1 MIEVQIKR
9 HKRATGGVKGALNI
23 RGRGERQGLEAEMWV
38 NTLQDMVQVKD
49 QLDRECAVDVYSIFI
64 KKLLENK
71 VTSSIEQ
78 LIKAAV
84 IPVDELQ
91 TSVLRYLQ
99 ESFNTIE
106 ADNFY
111 QFAQSSK
118 QFLDLLKKTD
128 T

>member
-1 MIEVQIKR
+1 MTQMIEVQIKR

-23 RGRGERQGLEAEMWV
+23 RGRGERQGQEAEMWV

-49 QLDRECAVDVYSIFI
+49 QLDRESPLDVYSIFI

-91 TSVLRYLQ
+91 TSVLRYL
-99 ESFNTIE
+99 
-106 ADNFY
+106 
-111 QFAQSSK
+111 
-118 QFLDLLKKTD
+118 
-128 T
+128 

>member
-1 MIEVQIKR
+1 
-9 HKRATGGVKGALNI
+9 
-23 RGRGERQGLEAEMWV
+23 MWV

-49 QLDRECAVDVYSIFI
+49 QLNRECAVDVYSIFI

-84 IPVDELQ
+84 IPVNELQ

-106 ADNFY
+106 SDNFY

>member
-1 MIEVQIKR
+1 MISFEDLLLIQSSTKHANQSGIVQKLRSLMTQMIEVQIKK

-38 NTLQDMVQVKD
+38 NTLQDMVQVKE
-49 QLDRECAVDVYSIFI
+49 QLNKDTTVDVYSIFI

-84 IPVDELQ
+84 IPVDEL
-91 TSVLRYLQ
+91 
-99 ESFNTIE
+99 
-106 ADNFY
+106 
-111 QFAQSSK
+111 
-118 QFLDLLKKTD
+118 
-128 T
+128 